1 MLLMLTYCG
10 LFRYLNRKDA
20 SMSETVQFW
29 LDNKM
34 SAGLKVAGIG
44 DQVLVVYRE
53 KFYVVEKDAAQSRG
67 GKALR
72 YSRSSLPVIWKK
84 ALKGETPPAEGLVA
98 PPDDALPIPTTTK
111 RERPKKESIQP
122 PVLAQP
128 AIQAPAAPAQPVSAA
143 KSPKDSRKMNIK
155 PVAQTSVSA
164 NCPECNFKH
173 EFPLEK
179 GKNGKPFFTACVRCK
194 AEFAVRFVP
203 ATIYQAQVAG
213 FR

>member
-1 MLLMLTYCG
+1 
-10 LFRYLNRKDA
+10 
-20 SMSETVQFW
+20 MSEPVQFW

-34 SAGLKVAGIG
+34 SAGIRVAAIG
-44 DQVLVVYRE
+44 NQALVVYRE
-53 KFYVVEKDAAQSRG
+53 KFYVVEKDAAHSRG

-84 ALKGETPPAEGLVA
+84 ALKGESPPPEELVV
-98 PPDDALPIPTTTK
+98 PPDDALPIPTTTR
-111 RERPKKESIQP
+111 RERVKKESPLPVESVQAVPPQP
-122 PVLAQP
+122 LAPV
-128 AIQAPAAPAQPVSAA
+128 QAKPVSVVTPPRSAN
-143 KSPKDSRKMNIK
+143 KMNSK
-155 PVAQTSVSA
+155 PVAQTTVSA
-164 NCPECNFKH
+164 NCPECNCKH

-179 GKNGKPFFTACVRCK
+179 GKNGKPFFTACVKCK

>member
-1 MLLMLTYCG
+1 
-10 LFRYLNRKDA
+10 
-20 SMSETVQFW
+20 MSDPVQFW

-34 SAGLKVAGIG
+34 SAGLKVASIG
-44 DQVLVVYRE
+44 DQALVVYRE

-84 ALKGETPPAEGLVA
+84 ALKGETPPPEGLVV
-98 PPDDALPIPTTTK
+98 PPDDALPMPTTTK
-111 RERPKKESIQP
+111 RERARKEP
-122 PVLAQP
+122 PQP
-128 AIQAPAAPAQPVSAA
+128 AEIAQAALQSPAAPVQAKPAGVSV
-143 KSPKDSRKMNIK
+143 SPRSPRKMDIK

-179 GKNGKPFFTACVRCK
+179 GKNGKPFFTACARCK

>member
-1 MLLMLTYCG
+1 
-10 LFRYLNRKDA
+10 
-20 SMSETVQFW
+20 MSDPVQFW

-34 SAGLKVAGIG
+34 SAGLKVAAIG
-44 DQVLVVYRE
+44 DQALVVYRE

-84 ALKGETPPAEGLVA
+84 ALKGETPSPEGLVV
-98 PPDDALPIPTTTK
+98 PPDDALPIPTTTT
-111 RERPKKESIQP
+111 RERVKKERPQTQEPLQP
-122 PVLAQP
+122 LVPVS
-128 AIQAPAAPAQPVSAA
+128 AAPAQTTSISTA
-143 KSPKDSRKMNIK
+143 KLPKDTRKMNIK
-155 PVAQTSVSA
+155 PVAQTTVFA
-164 NCPECNFKH
+164 NCPECNCKH

-179 GKNGKPFFTACVRCK
+179 GRNGKPFFTACVKCK

>member
-1 MLLMLTYCG
+1 
-10 LFRYLNRKDA
+10 
-20 SMSETVQFW
+20 MSEPVQFW

-34 SAGLKVAGIG
+34 SAGIKVAAIA
-44 DQVLVVYRE
+44 DQTLVVYRE
-53 KFYVVEKDAAQSRG
+53 KFYVVEKDAAQTGG

-84 ALKGETPPAEGLVA
+84 ALKGENPPAEGLD
-98 PPDDALPIPTTTK
+98 PPSDDALPTQTTTK
-111 RERPKKESIQP
+111 RERPKKASPLPAEP
-122 PVLAQP
+122 AQP
-128 AIQAPAAPAQPVSAA
+128 VTPPPAPAQPPAQSRPVSAA
-143 KSPKDSRKMNIK
+143 APSRNARKMDLK
-155 PVAQTSVSA
+155 TVAQTTVSA

-173 EFPLEK
+173 EYPLEK
-179 GKNGKPFFTACVRCK
+179 GRNGKPFLTSCVRCK

>member
-1 MLLMLTYCG
+1 
-10 LFRYLNRKDA
+10 
-20 SMSETVQFW
+20 MSEPVQFW

-34 SAGLKVAGIG
+34 SAGIKVAAIG
-44 DQVLVVYRE
+44 NQALVVYRE

-72 YSRSSLPVIWKK
+72 YSKSSLPVIWKK
-84 ALKGETPPAEGLVA
+84 VLKGEAPPLEVLVI
-98 PPDDALPIPTTTK
+98 PPDDALPTPTMTT
-111 RERPKKESIQP
+111 RERVRKERPQ
-122 PVLAQP
+122 A
-128 AIQAPAAPAQPVSAA
+128 QAPEQSVVQAPVTPPPATSVSPA
-143 KSPKDSRKMNIK
+143 KTPKDTRKMNIK
-155 PVAQTSVSA
+155 PVAQTMVSA
-164 NCPECNFKH
+164 NCPECNCKH

-179 GKNGKPFFTACVRCK
+179 GKNGKPFFTACVKCK

>member
-1 MLLMLTYCG
+1 
-10 LFRYLNRKDA
+10 
-20 SMSETVQFW
+20 MSEPVQFW

-34 SAGLKVAGIG
+34 SAGIKVAAIG
-44 DQVLVVYRE
+44 DQALVVYRE
-53 KFYVVEKDAAQSRG
+53 KFYVVEKDAAHSRG

-84 ALKGETPPAEGLVA
+84 ALKGETPPPEGLVV
-98 PPDDALPIPTTTK
+98 PPDDALPIPTTTN
-111 RERPKKESIQP
+111 RERVRKVSLQP
-122 PVLAQP
+122 P
-128 AIQAPAAPAQPVSAA
+128 APAQPVTQLLVAPAQTQSVSVA
-143 KSPKDSRKMNIK
+143 KSPRDARKMNIK
-155 PVAQTSVSA
+155 PVAQTTVSA

-179 GKNGKPFFTACVRCK
+179 GRNGKPFFTACARCK